1 MRRRTTPEVNAGS
14 MADIAFLLLIFF
26 LVTTTIEK
34 DKGIARQLPDA
45 LQIEMEI
52 MVKQKNLFEII
63 VNAKNE
69 LLVEGEQ
76 ISINQL
82 SEQAI
87 TFLDNGGIASG
98 QEGYCDFCKGT
109 RDVLSS
115 DNPQKAVISIAP
127 DRLTDYET
135 YILVQNEISSAYQF
149 LRNREAKRLY
159 NMDFT
164 TVDKAVKEGTYKG
177 DLDKAKVQLKAVR
190 DLFPMLV
197 SEAETKKDLRL

>member
-34 DKGIARQLPDA
+34 DKGIARQLPPP
-45 LQIEMEI
+45 LQIETEI

-63 VNAKNE
+63 VNAENE

-76 ISINQL
+76 VLISEL
-82 SEQAI
+82 RAQAI
-87 TFLDNGGIASG
+87 AFLDNGGIPFG
-98 QEGYCDFCKGT
+98 QEGYCDFCEGS
-109 RDVLSS
+109 RDLLSS

-135 YILVQNEISSAYQF
+135 YIKVQNEISSAYQF
-149 LRNREAKRLY
+149 LRNREAKRLFSI
-159 NMDFT
+159 DFT
-164 TVDKAVKEGTYKG
+164 VVNKAVKEGRYQG
-177 DLDKAKVQLKAVR
+177 DLAKAKKQLKSIR

-197 SEAETKKDLRL
+197 SEAETKRDLRL